1 MTIKEMFNKVL
12 EKLKSVFSSFKTYAI
27 IIGLALAALIA
38 FLFFNN
44 KKAFEFISLLQERL
58 NAKEKELE
66 ELKKIEEEQKR
77 KQQEIEAKFQAT
89 LEELKEK
96 HKIEIE
102 KIDSAKRQELR
113 RLIEQFQENPEEQS
127 RHLAELFGLSTGA

>member
-1 MTIKEMFNKVL
+1 
-12 EKLKSVFSSFKTYAI
+12 
-27 IIGLALAALIA
+27 LALAALAA

-113 RLIEQFQENPEEQS
+113 RLIEQYQENPEEQS